1 MKLLFCERPVRRRAT
16 QNRKISG
23 HRQSRSRD
31 SHDCARDR
39 IRSHDL
45 LPSGSLGA
53 AARNS
58 RARERASLLVQPG
71 ASLLLVGLCVRRAS
85 WKPGAGRTIDFCID
99 MHQYRCMSIQKSM
112 VVGSD
117 PAVYT
122 DGVPGTEMMEATRAQ
137 AERFGARIIF
147 DNSIYLDLPG
157 GSHDRRHWPG

>member
-1 MKLLFCERPVRRRAT
+1 
-16 QNRKISG
+16 
-23 HRQSRSRD
+23 
-31 SHDCARDR
+31 
-39 IRSHDL
+39 
-45 LPSGSLGA
+45 
-53 AARNS
+53 
-58 RARERASLLVQPG
+58 
-71 ASLLLVGLCVRRAS
+71 
-85 WKPGAGRTIDFCID
+85 
-99 MHQYRCMSIQKSM
+99 M